1 VGDAQW
7 DCASGDG
14 RLRPFERGR
23 AAREHGTVDRVI
35 AEEDPRTP
43 EVAAL
48 LGRHLRFA
56 GEVTPEGHVHALD
69 VDGLV
74 DPAVTFFAARDDGA
88 LVGVGALRALD
99 PSHGEIKS
107 MHTAVEARRSGVGR
121 AVLDHL
127 LATAWAR
134 GYERVSLETGT
145 MDAFAPARDLYT
157 AAGFT
162 MCAPFGDYTT
172 NPHSVCMTLTLTAD
186 RRRGG

>member
-1 VGDAQW
+1 
-7 DCASGDG
+7 
-14 RLRPFERGR
+14 
-23 AAREHGTVDRVI
+23 VI

-56 GEVTPEGHVHALD
+56 GEVTPE
-69 VDGLV
+69 
-74 DPAVTFFAARDDGA
+74 
-88 LVGVGALRALD
+88 
-99 PSHGEIKS
+99 
-107 MHTAVEARRSGVGR
+107 GVGR